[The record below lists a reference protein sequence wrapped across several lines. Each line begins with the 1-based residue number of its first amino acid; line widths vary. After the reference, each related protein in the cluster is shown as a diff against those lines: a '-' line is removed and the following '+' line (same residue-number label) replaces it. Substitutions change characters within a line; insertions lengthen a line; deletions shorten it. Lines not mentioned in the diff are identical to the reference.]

1 LPGPG
6 IRRRKLAATLKQL
19 REQAGKKPADAAEWL
34 SRSQSTISK
43 IEGGKQAV
51 DIAQVRSLLQLY
63 GVESPESDA
72 IVRLAS
78 EASERGWWAAYS
90 DTVPDW
96 FADYIALETDA
107 VQVQTWDS
115 SLIHGLGQTADVTT
129 ALVASGRQGVTEPLL
144 ERTTSLRQ
152 ARQSRLTGDNPVELH
167 MILGEGAV
175 RQVIGG
181 PDVWR
186 GQLSHLLDMSDMDNV
201 TIQVL
206 PFSAGAHPG
215 LVSPFTLLRFGEDYR
230 DMDAA
235 YTEVD
240 RGCLWMERP
249 ADLEHYAWV
258 FGELSGNEDRKGHAL
273 DEAGTRDLLSS
284 LMRHL

>member
-1 LPGPG
+1 MPGPG
-6 IRRRKLAATLKQL
+6 IRRRRLAATLKQL

-51 DIAQVRSLLQLY
+51 DIAQVRALLQLY

-72 IVRLAS
+72 IVRLAG
-78 EASERGWWAAYS
+78 EANERGWWAAYS

-96 FADYIALETDA
+96 FAAYIALETDA
-107 VQVQTWDS
+107 VQLQVWDG

-129 ALVASGRQGVTEPLL
+129 ALVASGRQGVTDAIL

-152 ARQSRLTGDNPVELH
+152 ARQSRLTGDDPMQVH

-181 PDVWR
+181 PEAWR
-186 GQLSHLLDMSDMDNV
+186 GQLRHLIDMSELDNA

-215 LVSPFTLLRFGEDYR
+215 LVSPFTLLRFEDDYK

-249 ADLEHYAWV
+249 ADLEHYTWA
-258 FGELSGNEDRKGHAL
+258 FSRLSELAL
-273 DEAGTRDLLSS
+273 DPSDTVGLLDSLVRHDL
-284 LMRHL
+284 